1 MWRASLAQKEDGASK
16 QRGQPGI
23 LRQSIGSPFICMRVC
38 LTTPRTVVAHN
49 PAELTSKADAQH
61 TWQRSSACRELCA
74 ALRPQTPPRR
84 QTAKRQVQSGPEEWS
99 GRGMGLEDARLR
111 LDRLIHRLNDAPFIL
126 RHRAEQTNAH
136 ETPHRFGFGQQT
148 TRRIDRRLC
157 SNPCDDR
164 FSRDCDALLQR
175 RCGAVMRR
183 DSRTKTNWMPN
194 GRW

>member
-38 LTTPRTVVAHN
+38 LATPRTVVAHN

-99 GRGMGLEDARLR
+99 GRGIGLEDARLR

-126 RHRAEQTNAH
+126 RHRAEQTL
-136 ETPHRFGFGQQT
+136 
-148 TRRIDRRLC
+148 TRLRTDSVSVNRQRDESIGVCVRIRAMTDFRGIAMHC
-157 SNPCDDR
+157 YSGAA
-164 FSRDCDALLQR
+164 AL
-175 RCGAVMRR
+175 
-183 DSRTKTNWMPN
+183 
-194 GRW
+194 